1 MDMDDVRGI
10 GTLLVMIAFLAVC
23 VWAYSS
29 KQKDRFDEA
38 ANLPFADEDL
48 DEKDKK
54 PGDSKVE
61 ND

>member
-38 ANLPFADEDL
+38 ANLPFADEDS
-48 DEKDKK
+48 DEEDKK

-61 ND
+61 KD